1 MRGRGR
7 LPHRPAL
14 LDEGDVAGAVRLYT
28 GELLPRSDAPAVR
41 AERDELAVRVRR
53 QALDRGGA
61 DALWTYA
68 QTEPGRADLEALERL
83 REVLPAGD
91 PRLDAVAS
99 RRDRLLY
106 GEL

>member
-1 MRGRGR
+1 M
-7 LPHRPAL
+7 
-14 LDEGDVAGAVRLYT
+14 
-28 GELLPRSDAPAVR
+28 
-41 AERDELAVRVRR
+41 RR